1 MWFTLLSM
9 IVRAQKAAAHLEI
22 QKAMQANSWSDAI
35 LPPETPRDRKEAM
48 LTCTQES
55 NRKVNI
61 EICNWDREELN
72 QRVLYIISML

>member
-22 QKAMQANSWSDAI
+22 QKAMRASSWSDAI
-35 LPPETPRDRKEAM
+35 LPPETPRDRKETM

-55 NRKVNI
+55 NRKVNR